1 MTEQQVA
8 LNGSRPL
15 VVGNLMDSQYK
26 SSAKA
31 EARRAAL
38 SANSTV
44 ASVTSVARVTRL
56 TFNAKLVVMGSYQYT
71 VDGVKTQKLT
81 GLLMD
86 PPSEY
91 NGTEDLFQEKKLAS
105 GKIQPPQ
112 ALINKSKSTL
122 SIAVSTAR
130 DAQERLEKWRSRGF
144 ALADFAQYHE
154 FKGPCVVDFKVDVE
168 GVVPTVELH
177 ESYIVSISVFG
188 YLPPTD
194 PDPKKPNQ
202 KIRDPEGVGY
212 SICVHTLKRIGAA
225 NSPLLAR
232 VFLENPQFV
241 GMPIKTLAEIK
252 AIDTARNV
260 GKDGK
265 VDIVGSVVVTIP
277 NLCGI
282 PALEEPFLLLEDG
295 SLATLELQSKAGANP
310 LECAKKGNAVARIA
324 DLVFTIK
331 QWRGDHFSCN
341 VATTR
346 LWDEATA
353 IFGVAHHANWVN
365 GLGEA
370 FLKQTPAFYSGT
382 ISHTDSDQMT
392 AANTNEEITSF
403 LSLRAKQP
411 IADVPGSVAGI
422 FGVPVSLH
430 YVKHVSLPM
439 KRPNSSAPVTHM
451 SFTFA
456 DETLFVS
463 NAINTSSSEVL
474 FVLNELDVVKRKA
487 ILEDKEAGFLYYAV
501 VGNKLMTEVDHELL
515 QKLRQL
521 QQTPDYVGPL
531 GEMLLW
537 ANFNSNDPTK
547 WKNYIYGPTA
557 SEPACIVP
565 PSHPVIVDRKG
576 ALAPKDPAVVYL
588 YAFSTVRYAKAME
601 KKNAVVP
608 GAGAKRDRLAIEN
621 TATQVNDGAPS
632 DDDDDDDDDD
642 EREHKNARRFE
653 N

>member
-15 VVGNLMDSQYK
+15 VVANLMDSQYK

-44 ASVTSVARVTRL
+44 ASVTSVARVTRQ
-56 TFNAKLVVMGSYQYT
+56 TFSAKMVVRGSYQYT
-71 VDGVKTQKLT
+71 VDGVKTTKLT

-86 PPSEY
+86 PTSEY
-91 NGTEDLFQEKKLAS
+91 NGTEEIFQEKKLAS
-105 GKIQPPQ
+105 GKTQPPA
-112 ALINKSKSTL
+112 ALINKLTSTL
-122 SIAVSTAR
+122 SIAVDTGKDGQA
-130 DAQERLEKWRSRGF
+130 RLEKWRSRGF
-144 ALADFAQYHE
+144 ALPDFAQYYD

-202 KIRDPEGVGY
+202 KLRDPEGVGY
-212 SICVHTLKRIGAA
+212 SISVHTLKRIGEA
-225 NSPLLAR
+225 NSPLLTG
-232 VFLENPQFV
+232 VLLENPQFV
-241 GMPIKTLAEIK
+241 GMPIKTLAEVK
-252 AIDTARNV
+252 AVDTTRNI

-265 VDIVGSVVVTIP
+265 TDIVGSVVVTVP
-277 NLCGI
+277 YLCGI
-282 PALEEPFLLLEDG
+282 QALEEPFLLLENG

-310 LECAKKGNAVARIA
+310 LECQKKGNAVARIA

-370 FLKQTPAFYSGT
+370 FLKQTPAFYSGV

-403 LSLRAKQP
+403 LSIRAKQP
-411 IADVPGSVAGI
+411 IADVPGSVSGI

-439 KRPNSSAPVTHM
+439 KRANSSVPVTHL

-456 DETLFVS
+456 DETLFDS
-463 NAINTSSSEVL
+463 NAVNTSSSEVL
-474 FVLNELDVVKRKA
+474 FVLNELEVVKRKA
-487 ILEDKEAGFLYYAV
+487 IFDDKEAGFLYFAV
-501 VGNKLMTEVDHELL
+501 VGGKLMTEVDHELL
-515 QKLRQL
+515 QKLRVL
-521 QQTPDYVGPL
+521 QQTPDYAGPL

-537 ANFNSNDPTK
+537 ANFNPSDPNK

-557 SEPACIVP
+557 SEPACIIP

-576 ALAPKDPAVVYL
+576 ALAQKEQAVVYL

-608 GAGAKRDRLAIEN
+608 GVGAKRDHLAIEN

-632 DDDDDDDDDD
+632 SDNDDDDDDDD
-642 EREHKNARRFE
+642 ERENKNARRFE
-653 N
+653 